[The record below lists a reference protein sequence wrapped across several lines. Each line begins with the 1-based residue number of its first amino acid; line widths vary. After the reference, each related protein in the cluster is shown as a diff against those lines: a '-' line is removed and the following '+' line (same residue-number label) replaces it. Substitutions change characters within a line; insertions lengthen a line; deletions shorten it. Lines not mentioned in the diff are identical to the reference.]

1 MKRIKQHFTIVSPPV
16 IFVSPFVLGMAL
28 QWLIPVF
35 FIPWLAGISLGFA
48 CIVLAVILLTTA
60 RKAFREHRTTLLPN
74 HRSRALLVKGP
85 FRYTRNP
92 LYLGIIFLYIG
103 IAFGTGSIWSL
114 LLLPLVILWLHYGAI
129 LPEEKSL
136 EQQFGNEY
144 IRYKKSV
151 RRWL

>member
-16 IFVSPFVLGMAL
+16 IFVFPFVLGMVL
-28 QWLIPVF
+28 QWIIPVF
-35 FIPWLAGISLGFA
+35 FIPWLARICLGFA
-48 CIVLAVILLTTA
+48 CIIPAVMILSTA

-92 LYLGIIFLYIG
+92 LYLGLILLYAG
-103 IAFGTGSIWSL
+103 IAFGTESVWSL
-114 LLLPLVILWLHYGAI
+114 LLLPLVILWLYYGAI
-129 LPEEKSL
+129 LPEEISL
-136 EQQFGNEY
+136 EQQFGEKY